1 MSEEKKIFMSQEVLD
16 ALFEQGKAEL
26 EGEVLTI
33 NTAIKQVYKLIPAVK
48 FLVLAEGE
56 FDPNNLVGKIFTKE
70 QLKKASADMCMDS
83 VIYKDVAYQ
92 VETGFLGLAEAH
104 AAEKAAAAAQAAAV
118 QKQVEEEAQKINESD
133 KPTVAEDFN
142 IKDLENYL
150 LKIL

>member
-1 MSEEKKIFMSQEVLD
+1 MAEEKKIFMSQEVLD
-16 ALFEQGKAEL
+16 ALFDQGKAEL

-33 NTAIKQVYKLIPAVK
+33 NTAIKQVYRLIPAVK

-70 QLKKASADMCMDS
+70 QLKKASADIYMDS
-83 VIYKDVAYQ
+83 VIYKDAAYQ
-92 VETGFLGLAEAH
+92 VETGFLGLAEAE
-104 AAEKAAAAAQAAAV
+104 AEEKAAAEAQAAAK
-118 QKQVEEEAQKINESD
+118 QKQIEEEAKKINESD